1 MKSMRHYRTADHPC
15 GAANVCGVHQRSIQS
30 MPSVATHVHCLVLEG
45 ADARRFA
52 QAQFAGDVNTLAPG
66 HWQWNAW
73 LDAQGRVRALM
84 QLADPGDGCLLAL
97 LRGGDAEQIRIAL
110 ARFQLH
116 AQVRVAA
123 QAFDGC
129 AEGAMAAGCIAMD
142 AEEMVFGYGD
152 RSLRLLPPGAGIDP
166 DASNRWRLA
175 DIRAGW
181 PTLPAGEA
189 AFLPP
194 ALGLERLAAVAF
206 DKGCYPGQEIAAR
219 LHFRGGHKLALFHVR
234 GGASLEPPISVA
246 AGGSGPVHVLDCV
259 PCHNLNEAL
268 VVAHRSEARKINIL
282 DVSYD
287 VVSRFDA

>member
-1 MKSMRHYRTADHPC
+1 
-15 GAANVCGVHQRSIQS
+15 
-30 MPSVATHVHCLVLEG
+30 MPSVATHVHCIVLDG

-52 QAQFAGDVNTLAPG
+52 QAQFAGDVNALAPG

-84 QLADPGDGCLLAL
+84 QLADPGDGRLLAL
-97 LRGGDAEQIRIAL
+97 LRGGDAEQIRIGL

-116 AQVRVAA
+116 AQVRVAT
-123 QAFDGC
+123 QIFDGR
-129 AEGAMAAGCIAMD
+129 AEGAMATGTIVMD
-142 AEEMVFGYGD
+142 AAETIFGYGD
-152 RSLRLLPPGAGIDP
+152 RSLRLLPPGADIDF

-181 PTLPAGEA
+181 PILPAGEV

-194 ALGLERLAAVAF
+194 ALGLERLGAVAF

-219 LHFRGGHKLALFHVR
+219 LHFRGGHKLALFHIR
-234 GGASLEPPISVA
+234 GAASLEPHASLA
-246 AGGSGPVHVLDCV
+246 TGGSGPIHVLDCV

-268 VVAHRSEARKINIL
+268 VVTHRSDVMKINIL
-282 DVSYD
+282 DAIYD
-287 VVSRFDA
+287 VVSRFNA